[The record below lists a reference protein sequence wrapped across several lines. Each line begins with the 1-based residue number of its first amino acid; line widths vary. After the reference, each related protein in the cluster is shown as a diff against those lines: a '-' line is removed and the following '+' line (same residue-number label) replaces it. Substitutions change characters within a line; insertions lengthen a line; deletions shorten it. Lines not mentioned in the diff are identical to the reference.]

1 MNSAINES
9 SLTGWSA
16 ARSSSYRV
24 EVSGWDE
31 QENFFVEKTTLDW
44 SEANGKSIRVRS
56 SIRVESVVFVRLI
69 QPLGGGTGFPVPY
82 RAVKVSGNHLTEHLT
97 VKVEQLQPRM
107 AFRETADTLLSSDA
121 KVA

>member
-1 MNSAINES
+1 MNSTINETS
-9 SLTGWSA
+9 FTSRSDTS
-16 ARSSSYRV
+16 SSSYRV

-31 QENFFVEKTTLDW
+31 KENFFVEKTTLDW
-44 SEANGKSIRVRS
+44 SEADGKSIRVRS
-56 SIRVESVVFVRLI
+56 SVRLESVVFVRLI

-82 RAVKVSGNHLTEHLT
+82 RAVKVSSNYLNDGLT

-107 AFRETADTLLSSDA
+107 AFRETADALLCSNA

>member
-9 SLTGWSA
+9 SRTTGTA
-16 ARSSSYRV
+16 NGSSSYRV
-24 EVSGWDE
+24 EVSGWDDK
-31 QENFFVEKTTLDW
+31 ENFFVEKTKLDW
-44 SEANGKSIRVRS
+44 NEADGKTISVRS
-56 SIRVESVVFVRLI
+56 SVRLESVLFVRLI

-82 RAVKVSGNHLTEHLT
+82 RAVKISSNYLNERLT

-107 AFRETADTLLSSDA
+107 AFRETAETLLVSSV

>member
-9 SLTGWSA
+9 SFTS
-16 ARSSSYRV
+16 RSDTSSSSYRV

-31 QENFFVEKTTLDW
+31 KENFFVEKTTLDW
-44 SEANGKSIRVRS
+44 SEADGKTIAVRS
-56 SIRVESVVFVRLI
+56 SVRLESVVFVRLI

-82 RAVKVSGNHLTEHLT
+82 RAVKVSSNFLNNGLT

-107 AFRETADTLLSSDA
+107 AFRETADTLLCSNA

>member
-9 SLTGWSA
+9 SLASWSA
-16 ARSSSYRV
+16 SSSSSYRV
-24 EVSGWDE
+24 EVSGWDDK
-31 QENFFVEKTTLDW
+31 ENFFVEKTTLDW
-44 SEANGKSIRVRS
+44 SAADGKSIRVRS
-56 SIRVESVVFVRLI
+56 SVRLESVVFVRLI

-82 RAVKVSGNHLTEHLT
+82 RAVKVLGNYLTEQIT

-107 AFRETADTLLSSDA
+107 AFRETADTLLASDA